1 MKIQYMFVKQ
11 EIKKKGKRNITLK
24 VSTSYNEGI

>member
-11 EIKKKGKRNITLK
+11 EIKKKGKRKKKKYNIKSEYFL
-24 VSTSYNEGI
+24 